1 MFTCVQR
8 KADAMARMSMMISTA
23 EDLVVETGPLVELS
37 LSPNP
42 AMTWRAFIRAT
53 SAYLDL
59 TGRAAWKIDAPAGVP
74 VAVWPLVPSR
84 LRPDRD
90 RGTGRLLGWKYHH
103 AGGKT
108 EPFTVE
114 EVHYFCDPDF
124 EAGDTLEG
132 LAPRAAVAMAIDQ
145 YYKADLA
152 NISSL
157 DNGVEPTGA
166 LRAPDTLTEAQI
178 GLLRQELRDHH
189 AGVLNRKQFM
199 LLMGGLEWQQMG
211 AAFKDMEF
219 IAGKEMAREDICSA
233 YGVPPA
239 VAGFYKDSNY
249 AHADAA
255 ERIFWTGTI
264 LPRAEWIAE
273 EWTRGVLD
281 RFAHDRTLAVVD
293 ARRSPLAGAKSRHFM
308 NARRRAVG
316 TGQRYFGWMDAGG
329 VEAVQ
334 RANLAIVDEVE
345 KWVGLGVTLND
356 ALRATNAP
364 FQEVP
369 WGDTWH
375 RPAGLIDV
383 RTQLEEPA
391 TPDDDVEVDQKA
403 PEDGLSRR
411 LASGAGTDTPEAR
424 NASEAIL
431 AGLWEKWRASWR
443 GLEVATRN
451 KVRRHFNELRGE
463 MLRRLDAELPPE
475 VAKGGAD
482 LPGVQR
488 RDLLGRLLFDLVDA
502 DGKVEVRIG
511 PLIREAFELGGK
523 QAVQEA
529 ADAGA
534 VASEDGEGEDAS
546 NGPQS
551 PFNIEAPEVAAKLRR
566 RKIKLSDMNRT
577 LRRKL
582 ATTLADALDA
592 GETRDQIAERIKGQ
606 FNIAHRRAAGIAQN
620 EISASVEEARHE
632 GHKQAGVP
640 LKSWLHSRKETG
652 RPEHRRTEE
661 ATTANPI
668 PMDERYTIA
677 GTDATCL
684 HPRGTG
690 RPEQDINCGCTSIAR
705 YPGDT
710 IKAVAAR
717 YARRGF
723 LTYSPAPAPGNPAG
737 GSLEGKP

>member
-74 VAVWPLVPSR
+74 VAVWPLMPSR
-84 LRPDRD
+84 LRPERD
-90 RGTGRLLGWKYHH
+90 RGTGRRLGWKYHD
-103 AGGKT
+103 AGGST

-114 EVHYFCDPDF
+114 GVYYFCDPDF

-166 LRAPDTLTEAQI
+166 LRAPDTL
-178 GLLRQELRDHH
+178 
-189 AGVLNRKQFM
+189 
-199 LLMGGLEWQQMG
+199 
-211 AAFKDMEF
+211 
-219 IAGKEMAREDICSA
+219 
-233 YGVPPA
+233 
-239 VAGFYKDSNY
+239 
-249 AHADAA
+249 
-255 ERIFWTGTI
+255 
-264 LPRAEWIAE
+264 
-273 EWTRGVLD
+273 
-281 RFAHDRTLAVVD
+281 
-293 ARRSPLAGAKSRHFM
+293 
-308 NARRRAVG
+308 
-316 TGQRYFGWMDAGG
+316 
-329 VEAVQ
+329 
-334 RANLAIVDEVE
+334 
-345 KWVGLGVTLND
+345 
-356 ALRATNAP
+356 
-364 FQEVP
+364 
-369 WGDTWH
+369 
-375 RPAGLIDV
+375 
-383 RTQLEEPA
+383 
-391 TPDDDVEVDQKA
+391 
-403 PEDGLSRR
+403 
-411 LASGAGTDTPEAR
+411 
-424 NASEAIL
+424 
-431 AGLWEKWRASWR
+431 
-443 GLEVATRN
+443 
-451 KVRRHFNELRGE
+451 
-463 MLRRLDAELPPE
+463 
-475 VAKGGAD
+475 
-482 LPGVQR
+482 
-488 RDLLGRLLFDLVDA
+488 
-502 DGKVEVRIG
+502 
-511 PLIREAFELGGK
+511 
-523 QAVQEA
+523 
-529 ADAGA
+529 
-534 VASEDGEGEDAS
+534 
-546 NGPQS
+546 
-551 PFNIEAPEVAAKLRR
+551 AAKLRR
-566 RKIKLSDMNRT
+566 RKIELSDMNRT

-592 GETRDQIAERIKGQ
+592 GETRDQIAERIKGE

-640 LKSWLHSRKETG
+640 LKSGLHCREEIG
-652 RPEHRRTEE
+652 RPEQRRTEE

-710 IKAVAAR
+710 IKAVAAH
-717 YARRGF
+717 YAHRGF
-723 LTYSPAPAPGNPAG
+723 LTYSPAPGADSGGEDAALAELLGKAIEAGRPAP
-737 GSLEGKP
+737 